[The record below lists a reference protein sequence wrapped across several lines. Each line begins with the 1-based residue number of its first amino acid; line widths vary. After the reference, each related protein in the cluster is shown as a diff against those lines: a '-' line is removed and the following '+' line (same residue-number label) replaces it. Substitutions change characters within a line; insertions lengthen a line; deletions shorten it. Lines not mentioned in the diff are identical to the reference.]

1 MSIKKRGNIWWARFT
16 HDGQEIQRSSGTEDK
31 AAAQEWHDQLKAS
44 LWRQDKLK
52 ERPAYI
58 WEQAVERWLTERLDK
73 PTAYIW
79 KLQLRWL
86 HPHLSGM
93 KLTDIGQEKINQ
105 IRLLKQ
111 KDTVNGKTEVKPRTV
126 NAILNL
132 IRSILRAAIEWE
144 WIDRAPVFKLLAEP
158 TRRVRYL
165 SQDEEQALL
174 YELPLHLQQIT
185 RFALSTGLRMSNI
198 LTLEWSQI
206 DIARETAWIH
216 ADQAKANKAISIP
229 LNTDAIAIIHEQLG
243 QHASHVF
250 SYKDKPILRANGRA
264 WREAVK
270 RANIQDFNFHGL
282 RHTWASRLIQAGVPT
297 HALMELGG
305 WSDIAMVRKY
315 AHFGAEHLREYANKI
330 SIIENAIPT
339 KADVNLG

>member
-1 MSIKKRGNIWWARFT
+1 
-16 HDGQEIQRSSGTEDK
+16 
-31 AAAQEWHDQLKAS
+31 
-44 LWRQDKLK
+44 
-52 ERPAYI
+52 
-58 WEQAVERWLTERLDK
+58 
-73 PTAYIW
+73 
-79 KLQLRWL
+79 
-86 HPHLSGM
+86 M

-132 IRSILRAAIEWE
+132 IRSILRAAVEWE
-144 WIDRAPVFKLLAEP
+144 WIDRAPVFKMLAEP

-165 SQDEEQALL
+165 SQDEERALL
-174 YELPLHLQQIT
+174 NELPLHLQQIT

-206 DIARETAWIH
+206 DIARQTAWIH

-229 LNTDAIAIIHEQLG
+229 LNTDAMAIIHEQLG
-243 QHASHVF
+243 QHASHIF
-250 SYKDKPILRANGRA
+250 SYKDKPILRAN
-264 WREAVK
+264 
-270 RANIQDFNFHGL
+270 IQDFNFHCL

-305 WSDIAMVRKY
+305 WADIAMVRKY

-330 SIIENAIPT
+330 TAA
-339 KADVNLG
+339 K

>member
-1 MSIKKRGNIWWARFT
+1 
-16 HDGQEIQRSSGTEDK
+16 
-31 AAAQEWHDQLKAS
+31 
-44 LWRQDKLK
+44 
-52 ERPAYI
+52 
-58 WEQAVERWLTERLDK
+58 
-73 PTAYIW
+73 
-79 KLQLRWL
+79 
-86 HPHLSGM
+86 M

-132 IRSILRAAIEWE
+132 IRSILRAAVEWE
-144 WIDRAPVFKLLAEP
+144 WIDRAPVFKMLAEP

-165 SQDEEQALL
+165 SQDEERALL
-174 YELPLHLQQIT
+174 NELPLHLKQIT

-206 DIARETAWIH
+206 DITRQTTWIH

-229 LNTDAIAIIHEQLG
+229 LNTDAMAIIHEQLG

-270 RANIQDFNFHGL
+270 RANIQDFNFHCL

-297 HALMELGG
+297 HTLMELGG
-305 WSDIAMVRKY
+305 WADIAMVRKY
-315 AHFGAEHLREYANKI
+315 AHFGEEHLREYANKI
-330 SIIENAIPT
+330 I
-339 KADVNLG
+339 KK